1 MTEPKAIPA
10 HRARPSGRDAKRA
23 ARAARAVASIP
34 YITRALPCYEVLN
47 EDGLALIERNA
58 DTILA
63 EIGIK
68 FLGDPEAIDIWRK
81 AGAEVHDELVR
92 FPRGMCRELV
102 QKTAPREFVQQARNS
117 ARSVR
122 IGGPDTGFR
131 PAHRSPFLNTIH
143 QGGGPARDPGV
154 TQCVY

>member
-1 MTEPKAIPA
+1 MTETPTASA

-23 ARAARAVASIP
+23 ARAARAVASVP

-68 FLGDPEAIDIWRK
+68 FLGDPEALDLWRR
-81 AGAEVHDELVR
+81 AGAEVQDELVR
-92 FPRGMCRELV
+92 FPRSMCRELV
-102 QKTAPREFVQQARNS
+102 QKTAPREFVQQARNP

-122 IGGPDTGFR
+122 IGGANTRVAAAYRAPLIHNLPKEPRSGR
-131 PAHRSPFLNTIH
+131 PHDL
-143 QGGGPARDPGV
+143 
-154 TQCVY
+154 